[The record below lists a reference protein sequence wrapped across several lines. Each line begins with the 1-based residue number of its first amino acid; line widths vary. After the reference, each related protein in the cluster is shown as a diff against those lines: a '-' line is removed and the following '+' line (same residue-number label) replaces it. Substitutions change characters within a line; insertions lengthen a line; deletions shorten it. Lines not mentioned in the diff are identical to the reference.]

1 MGDFPHLCIF
11 TNSNRKELCF
21 VEHELLL
28 LIDQV
33 NNETIFSEMD
43 VYNSMFNMIN
53 KDIIMMESL
62 APESEESELVIT
74 EASDAEM
81 RQTGILS
88 KAKRILKNLIQRIK
102 QLLNRIS
109 LAAMYGRVLGLYKN
123 VDHDTKIPSP
133 IDEATLIKITK
144 SLTKLCKYF
153 KNSQTE
159 KTYGGA
165 KQYDKDVVKEVFDNN
180 LIPTFNKLHLIAN
193 DSNSLMFGQR
203 CRYGVFKDS
212 LKVSD
217 AFSKSL
223 STYCNTI
230 DYFIDHSKNNIDGDQ
245 SIYVNIIQN
254 CFKTLTAV
262 FKLYVGWCKYLI
274 NHDPNSGEPVNQ
286 DKNDKDAL
294 ASFDALNSTAKP
306 WSPPKPKDSNPS

>member
-1 MGDFPHLCIF
+1 M
-11 TNSNRKELCF
+11 
-21 VEHELLL
+21 EHELLL

-62 APESEESELVIT
+62 APESEESELIIT

-294 ASFDALNSTAKP
+294 ASFDALNSTAKT
-306 WSPPKPKDSNPS
+306 WSPPKPKDSNQL